1 MRHKRLDSGIQCLAL
16 AVYGWKKPKPVGS
29 YMFLV
34 DRSWLREVVNECTQ
48 AL

>member
-1 MRHKRLDSGIQCLAL
+1 MRNKRLDSGIQCSAS
-16 AVYGWKKPKPVGS
+16 AVDGGKKPKPVGS

-34 DRSWLREVVNECTQ
+34 DRSWLREVINERTQ